1 MSSKRHKQ
9 AKKRLQQ
16 SEKRRE
22 LNRIYKVGARTYL
35 KRAHEA
41 VREKDLEKAQEQLRL
56 AQAKMGKAA
65 RKGVFHPNHASRK
78 ISRLARRIN
87 ELKSAS

>member
-1 MSSKRHKQ
+1 LSSKRHKQ
-9 AKKRLQQ
+9 ARKRLRQ

-22 LNRIYKVGARTYL
+22 LNRFYKSTARTYL

-41 VREKDLEKAQEQLRL
+41 VEEKDLSRAEELFRL

-65 RKGVFHPNHASRK
+65 RKRVFHPNHASRK
-78 ISRLARRIN
+78 ISRLSRRIN
-87 ELKSAS
+87 QLKAAL

>member
-9 AKKRLQQ
+9 AKKRLRQ
-16 SEKRRE
+16 SEKRRQ
-22 LNRIYKVGARTYL
+22 LNRLYGSTARTYL
-35 KRAHEA
+35 KGAHKALDENDPARAE
-41 VREKDLEKAQEQLRL
+41 ELFRL

-78 ISRLARRIN
+78 ISRLAKRIN
-87 ELKSAS
+87 ELKAAL